1 MEDFCVMLDP
11 LKWPKPKTLQVWKW
25 RESSLNRLVW
35 AVGGLQAITLRDY
48 LEICWVWV
56 EFVCM
61 LNFKQPWN
69 HGTLTTIRTSSLNFP
84 SILPGSFDT
93 SLTREHITTDSLKT
107 CIRLYRA
114 YMEPNVYGSGLA
126 PLAASQLQA
135 ARQLVAS
142 SGAFAVSGSTRLRGV
157 LAS

>member
-48 LEICWVWV
+48 LEICLVCV

-61 LNFKQPWN
+61 LNLKQPWN

-107 CIRLYRA
+107 CISLYRL